1 MKRIEHIAMIAHDMG
16 LIFEFLGLA
25 SLLPFFILVIFQ
37 EWDMFIPIA
46 SAPVL
51 FFVLGG
57 LLSRVTY
64 QDLEPSF
71 STTLIAVAFSW
82 LAIAFIGALPF
93 VFGLHLSF
101 TDSIFEAMSG

>member
-25 SLLPFFILVIFQ
+25 SLLPFLILVIFQ
-37 EWDMFIPIA
+37 EWDMFIPMA

-71 STTLIAVAFSW
+71 LHDTYCCRDLVAGNRFYWCTSFCVRS
-82 LAIAFIGALPF
+82 AYD
-93 VFGLHLSF
+93 LHRQYF
-101 TDSIFEAMSG
+101 